1 MVLRITN
8 EDQIEGLPPNIRAQ
22 IERSLNECGSDR
34 FADEIVPVDGEA
46 HGPPPGKVVRGIRK
60 SVNRPEED
68 AGRMLVQW
76 IDLLVLPNGLKPG
89 LFFYHVPNGLARTA
103 TQGGIF
109 KAQGLRKG
117 WPDYCLD
124 LPLGGYHG
132 MRLELKAE
140 NGSKPTP
147 EQLDILA
154 RLESVGFKC
163 SVAWGFDDAKRQ
175 FEQYLDLIGRKTA
188 TIGGD

>member
-1 MVLRITN
+1 MGLRITV
-8 EDQIEGLPPNIRAQ
+8 DDLDGLKPSIRRQVEAML
-22 IERSLNECGSDR
+22 EESHDR
-34 FADEIVPVDGEA
+34 PVNCAPE
-46 HGPPPGKVVRGIRK
+46 KKRI
-60 SVNRPEED
+60 VNRPEED

-76 IDLLVLPNGLKPG
+76 IDLQVLPNGLKPG

-103 TQGGIF
+103 TEGGIF

-140 NGSKPTP
+140 NGSKPTS

-163 SVAWGFDDAKRQ
+163 GVAWGFDDAKRQ

-188 TIGGD
+188 AIGGD